1 VRTEISAHRKEV
13 KIQTQGINAMKK
25 IISFLIIMSIL
36 LLFATAAYAQ
46 NKKVF
51 VNSNQISGK
60 QSGGKSVAGCPDVA
74 KTPPSPPAGPIPIPY
89 PNTSFSKDTQSGSKK
104 VKLEGQEIK
113 LKNKASIPGSEG
125 DEAPTTET
133 KKLKPRQQPATLKP

>member
-1 VRTEISAHRKEV
+1 
-13 KIQTQGINAMKK
+13 
-25 IISFLIIMSIL
+25 MSIL
-36 LLFATAAYAQ
+36 LLFAAAADAQ

-60 QSGGKSVAGCPDVA
+60 QSGGKSVVGCPDVA

-104 VKLEGQEIK
+104 VKIEGKKIK
-113 LKNKASIPGSEG
+113 MKNKASIPRSEG
-125 DEAPTTET
+125 DEEPTTKT
-133 KKLKPRQQPATLKP
+133 NKLKPLQ